1 MLKEELSKI
10 ENFIKSREKEF
21 KIAKKKD
28 FLINYDC
35 LHIEYPFGKS

>member
-1 MLKEELSKI
+1 MLREELSKI
-10 ENFIKSREKEF
+10 ENFIESREKEF
-21 KIAKKKD
+21 KIAKKD

>member
-21 KIAKKKD
+21 KIAKTGLLNK
-28 FLINYDC
+28 L
-35 LHIEYPFGKS
+35 